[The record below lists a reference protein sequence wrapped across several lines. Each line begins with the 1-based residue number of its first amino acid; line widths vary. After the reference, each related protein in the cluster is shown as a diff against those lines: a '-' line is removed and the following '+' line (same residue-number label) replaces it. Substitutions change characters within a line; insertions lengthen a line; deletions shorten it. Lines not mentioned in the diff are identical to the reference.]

1 MASTHKPEVGDRAV
15 VASAARSDSVSA
27 DALVQA
33 ADSVLAPYLPPGRW
47 PTHRTVERFKNAHR
61 LEYVLTAYA
70 EAMEKVPDEPAYPW
84 NLASALDRLRLPE
97 LALVY
102 MARAIRVADEVG
114 DEEWSGA
121 HAHLAW
127 ADIAIR
133 AREPEL
139 ATVAIEKARRIDP
152 DVPTERYVRR
162 LRQDQPADVEDDGE
176 RNEDSARK
184 GAAVEHLIAASCILA
199 SDFQLNVSTSLVD
212 DEGVDLV
219 FNRRGGSATLGVQ
232 VKSRS
237 WSTSTMRRRG
247 AFVAQVREATF
258 RPRADLFLL
267 FVAVDARFGDY
278 GPVWLI
284 PSEDLAERVKPNSRS
299 RLRFAA
305 SASPSS
311 DDQWSSYRHER
322 SELPGRILEVLSNL
336 EDVPSR
342 TAKPRQARR

>member
-1 MASTHKPEVGDRAV
+1 MASTHKREAGDRAAA
-15 VASAARSDSVSA
+15 ASPAQLDDASA

-33 ADSVLAPYLPPGRW
+33 ADRVLAEYLPPGRW
-47 PTHRTVERFKNAHR
+47 PTGRTVERFKSDHR
-61 LEYVLTAYA
+61 LEYVLATYA
-70 EAMEKVPDEPAYPW
+70 EAMDIAPDEPAYPW
-84 NLASALDRLRLPE
+84 NLASALDRLGLPE

-102 MARAIRVADEVG
+102 MARAIRVAAEVG
-114 DEEWSGA
+114 DEDWSGA

-139 ATVAIEKARRIDP
+139 ATVAIQKARRIDP
-152 DVPTERYVRR
+152 DVPAERYVRR
-162 LRQDQPADVEDDGE
+162 LRQDRPSPTADDAE

-237 WSTSTMRRRG
+237 WSTSTMRQRK
-247 AFVAQVREATF
+247 AFVAQIREATF
-258 RPRADLFLL
+258 RPRTDLFLL

-278 GPVWLI
+278 GPVWLV
-284 PSEDLAERVKPNSRS
+284 PSEDFAQRVKPNGRG

-305 SASPSS
+305 SASVSS

-322 SELPGRILEVLSNL
+322 SELPSRILEVLSDL
-336 EDVPSR
+336 EAPSPS
-342 TAKPRQARR
+342 AS